1 MMRSKVIGAKYA
13 GWGRLPMRILRCI
26 LPLIIAV
33 LIVGCMVGP
42 DYSRPPVPQQNGWQA
57 AEGSAALQPEDVRW
71 WLGLKD
77 PQLVDCIEK
86 GISGNQNIKEAE
98 ARVCEARALRGVA
111 VASLLPQVTGNPLFN
126 QSQSSNTA
134 GIISELPKNLISRIN
149 FEQNLFQ
156 VGFDA
161 SWEIDIFGGRRREV
175 QAASARAQ
183 SSIENYRDVMISVIA
198 EIARNYVELRGAQ
211 RQLGIAEKNSGI
223 QEKTLSL
230 VKIRRDSKI
239 ASDLEVEQADAQLDR
254 TRASIPPLEASIRGS
269 AYRLAVLTGQPPNSL
284 LNDLL
289 TTSPIPNPPDIVPV
303 GLPSDLLLR
312 RPDIRRAENDL
323 RAAVEDI
330 GATTADL
337 YPRFYLTGFADPQSS
352 KFVDLFR
359 ANSFAWSVG
368 PTISWPVFQGGR
380 IRSNI
385 AATKA
390 RRDEALARFR
400 QAVLTAMEDVESS
413 LVGYAQHQVER
424 ERLAQSV
431 ESQTKAV
438 ELARERFDTGIRDF
452 LTVLDAERQ
461 LRDVENSLAM
471 SETQVL
477 VNLVSLYKAL
487 GGGWQQTDVKA
498 GSGEDVSAVA
508 RVK

>member
-1 MMRSKVIGAKYA
+1 M
-13 GWGRLPMRILRCI
+13 GRITAARL
-26 LPLIIAV
+26 
-33 LIVGCMVGP
+33 
-42 DYSRPPVPQQNGWQA
+42 SRQQNGWQA
-57 AEGSAALQPEDVRW
+57 VKRRRRMQPEDVRW
-71 WLGLKD
+71 WRSLND
-77 PQLVDCIEK
+77 PQLVNCIEK

-111 VASLLPQVTGNPLFN
+111 VASLLPQVTGAALFN
-126 QSQSSNTA
+126 RSRTSDTA
-134 GIISELPKNLISRIN
+134 GIISELPQNLISRIN
-149 FEQNLFQ
+149 FDQNFFQ

-183 SSIENYRDVMISVIA
+183 SSIENYRDVMVSVIA

-211 RQLGIAEKNSGI
+211 RQLGIAEKNIGI
-223 QEKTLSL
+223 QEETLSL

-239 ASDLEVEQADAQLDR
+239 TSDLEVEQAKAQLER
-254 TRASIPPLEASIRGS
+254 TRGSIPPLEASIRGS

-312 RPDIRRAENDL
+312 RPDLRRAENDL
-323 RAAVEDI
+323 RAATADI
-330 GATTADL
+330 GASTADL
-337 YPRFYLTGFADPQSS
+337 YPRFYLTGYADPQSA

-359 ANSFAWSVG
+359 ANSFAWSIG

-385 AATKA
+385 AATEA
-390 RRDEALARFR
+390 RRDEALARYR
-400 QAVLTAMEDVESS
+400 QAVLTAMQDVETS

-424 ERLAQSV
+424 ERLALSAQSQ
-431 ESQTKAV
+431 SRAV
-438 ELARERFDTGIRDF
+438 ELARERYETGIKDF

-461 LRDVENSLAM
+461 LRDVENSLAV

-477 VNLVSLYKAL
+477 VNLISLYKAL
-487 GGGWQQTDVKA
+487 GGGWQQTD
-498 GSGEDVSAVA
+498 DVSAHPGDN
-508 RVK
+508 RS